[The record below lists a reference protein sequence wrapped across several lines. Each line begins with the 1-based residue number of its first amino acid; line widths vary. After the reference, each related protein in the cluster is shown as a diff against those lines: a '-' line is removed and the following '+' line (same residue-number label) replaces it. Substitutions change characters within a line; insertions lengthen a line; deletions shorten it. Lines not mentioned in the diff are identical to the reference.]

1 MLFNGADLYLEAEA
15 LGGFLAE
22 DNWPQVG
29 RYLAKIT
36 SDVLIKSPIMTS
48 WSYQNS
54 ETIDFI
60 MSGKKN
66 ISPYIQIPNYIPA
79 KSSSNQATPFLT
91 SQLAACLENR
101 IPSSELLR
109 EVEALVALAEEPSTE
124 ELHWVSQA

>member
-1 MLFNGADLYLEAEA
+1 MLFNSADLYLEAEA

-36 SDVLIKSPIMTS
+36 SDVLIKSPIMSS

-60 MSGKKN
+60 MSRKKN

-79 KSSSNQATPFLT
+79 KASSNQTTPFLT
-91 SQLAACLENR
+91 SQLAACLENS
-101 IPSSELLR
+101 IPSSELLK
-109 EVEALVALAEEPSTE
+109 EVEALVALAEESSTE